1 MKQLYFIFVVVL
13 CMATGCGSKKDA
25 SGDSDQ
31 HIFQIDSVDRVT
43 GVQRMQVSRTNQ
55 DIVCNG
61 KKYRL
66 FIDRSPSDSLK
77 KVKSDAG
84 IFTDN
89 RIVLKIARENGTT
102 LFSKTFT
109 KQNFASLIPDR
120 YLTHSILEGMVF
132 DDEKTSNSKNII
144 LAASVSIPM
153 TDLYIPFSIIITP
166 DGKMTME
173 RDEDMG
179 DLPSLQGNGLIN
191 SKIRK

>member
-1 MKQLYFIFVVVL
+1 
-13 CMATGCGSKKDA
+13 MATGCGSKKDA

-102 LFSKTFT
+102 LFSKT
-109 KQNFASLIPDR
+109 
-120 YLTHSILEGMVF
+120 ILEGMVF

-179 DLPSLQGNGLIN
+179 DLPPLQGNGIN
-191 SKIRK
+191 

>member
-179 DLPSLQGNGLIN
+179 DLPPLQGTALIN

>member
-66 FIDRSPSDSLK
+66 FIDRSPSDSL
-77 KVKSDAG
+77 
-84 IFTDN
+84 
-89 RIVLKIARENGTT
+89 
-102 LFSKTFT
+102 
-109 KQNFASLIPDR
+109 
-120 YLTHSILEGMVF
+120 
-132 DDEKTSNSKNII
+132 
-144 LAASVSIPM
+144 
-153 TDLYIPFSIIITP
+153 
-166 DGKMTME
+166 
-173 RDEDMG
+173 
-179 DLPSLQGNGLIN
+179 
-191 SKIRK
+191 